1 MISDSAYKILK
12 PIEKGTYLDGV
23 CAKWLSWK
31 LWGGNPETEHM
42 AYTRKG
48 WLQIG
53 SQVGKLRKK
62 GLVDYDKNFTG
73 YYLTKQGVE
82 AIKEY
87 ESCHT
92 NQKE

>member
-1 MISDSAYKILK
+1 MISDSAYRILK
-12 PIEKGTYLDGV
+12 PIEKGTYFDGIG
-23 CAKWLSWK
+23 AKWLSWK

-62 GLVDYDKNFTG
+62 GLVNYDKNFTG

>member
-12 PIEKGTYLDGV
+12 PIEKGTYFDGIG
-23 CAKWLSWK
+23 AKWLSWK

-53 SQVGKLRKK
+53 SQVGKLIKK
-62 GLVDYDKNFTG
+62 GLVNYDKNFTG

-92 NQKE
+92 NQKK